1 MALTF
6 QGRSGPAVK
15 AKTERIPAIVYYH
28 DPSITIEYLNYYFE
42 PTRDSSS
49 IFYEQ
54 IKTGGEVE
62 YLTRIFRI
70 VWGGGLESEQ
80 GASLYYP
87 LGTDTSTG
95 GNNVFNNYPIID
107 YSPTSLQMSS
117 YSEQGTIPEDTTFK
131 IFIDRDFGIGNRTV
145 KSRPYTVF
153 GGDLGLTSYVI
164 GSLGDQGK
172 TATLPFEH
180 IHRNQLQ
187 VRKSPD
193 YTNDAIHFSW
203 ACLGQPDVL
212 STRNGVE
219 KNWKLMVTIYRSTE
233 SYSSATSDIESFQRK
248 NTSTKLGEYYFAHDG
263 DTGVWLKEW
272 ILLRDLDIPSG
283 ACLLWLEF
291 TQLPVRPPNPF
302 PTSHSTYWFDN
313 SAHQEGWYRFSHG
326 KLTASESNAIY
337 PSRNSYVVDWTINP
351 DNESYEANINPHTT
365 PIGLISPE
373 EYEEYEFEATVKSS
387 SYDDD
392 AIGLVIGFVY
402 ENGYEYALTAYRSHG
417 GPRKSKT
424 WFVTLNAGQSLD
436 FRGGFFENTDPKLP
450 GEEWNNSIR
459 VPDTLGGWANTPAG
473 TRIRVVKNNNEVKVY
488 TSQMGSTVI
497 DLSTEIVVPLTG
509 ENARF
514 RKSKIGFSSW
524 GQPRAHFHDIYF
536 DPRGFY
542 PNIPIE
548 DAIIGTRYEL
558 LEPTLSP
565 DFSLE
570 DPTSILSWYRFS
582 HTTSG
587 NYPAME
593 NEAAAWFYD
602 TSTESIQNPL
612 NTGSYTGFIA
622 PGTAINYDM
631 LVDLSSTDNDDDA
644 LAVVIAFTTNGLHIS
659 DPLYKEYTLSA
670 VRTAGGVVPFVGWGI
685 VYNYQQS
692 DEILIYS
699 GSINHAG
706 GWATLGTAKIQ
717 IIKEYDIITV
727 TTNQVGAATLD
738 PSTEFIIDLDS
749 ASYLQK
755 FQSPVQVGF
764 GSRSQGGASF
774 SNINVN
780 FNDNIIFE
788 EMGWLPDAFGI
799 YSQIAYM
806 TQEAPENLSGVYVSE
821 APIGHGTDLGSIGVG
836 AIGIEQSIVS
846 KVSRFPKP
854 NYEFIESITSEKF
867 ISSKSLYKETVDWKT
882 STFKSYSAETDYT
895 PLKENSLLIQIQETS
910 YNMISGIDA
919 FGEWR
924 AKDYQST
931 FEYLQEQNR
940 FANKIKLQL
949 VGVNYTFIEPTGSS
963 LSYGDISSQE
973 KTLAEYVTIFD
984 SALENYYGNE
994 RNFSYFVDYIERIT
1008 PKDKQNSIYIFD
1020 TSNHPSSSTI
1030 RRSME
1035 IGRPDRTYWINHG
1048 ISNPDTGKPKNKPF
1062 FENIQIIEYNQLK
1075 ATWFERAKDLEYE
1088 QNILYTEKLD
1098 TPYVNKIFFIDYS
1111 LGNELNWKPFI
1122 SDTLDTTPI
1131 IEQMYLQTNAIDP
1144 HNAPYKHLMMEE
1156 VFKQSFREFTEKYE
1170 FAMDNSP
1177 FITDTDEYYYKYQ
1190 DSVFEIITTRRP
1202 WISGGSN
1209 AYGHDVLDI
1218 AKKNDI
1224 AHNNKEFLLSSISEN
1239 SFEGAGRSGR
1249 HTTEIYHEV
1258 QWVTDTTTDLLFE
1271 FTDVNWDISFG
1282 RTFDKAYTENK
1293 KETSFFNWIWEID
1306 SDKNNGRIPECLEF
1320 DSSTGLISGK
1330 MSETDR
1336 FLRKYSWEPWTRLY
1350 GDIDQNGK
1358 FVSFADSLDF
1368 DYTDFKMPDPRTWKV
1383 SATGRN
1389 ISKGI
1394 IIVEHGDEPDY
1405 RFGDIITQ
1413 TKEDGADVTA
1423 VIQQKLDQF
1432 EKTVNRGSGFV
1443 VVTVTSYSV
1452 ERMQGGKIE
1461 ETREETQEITIV
1473 RPSIEEM
1480 QRELLILQ
1488 DEVNFTT
1495 NQRTLA
1501 VLRSRIVSLEQQISE
1516 NDGGSIVSIQKSFDV
1531 LIIERV
1537 ENEEGSSSIVDSFL
1551 TTNDGV
1557 LVKTVDLMFRV
1568 YNNYTYDRDL
1578 FVFKSNDINDS
1589 EFITRK
1595 QWFDSKR
1602 EENFATYD
1610 PQNNND
1616 ILDLNLVDTMK
1627 QYLLNSITYEEYLEI
1642 KNRTIEHRFYDSP
1655 KIKEEYIEYVDQAI
1669 YKDNSNKIIKD
1680 DSFINSLNIQTFA
1693 DKFKLVAQIQRM
1705 TYLNKVSETIDD
1717 REVFKINCKYEVEE
1731 QSFYEQVDDLQV
1743 IRGYP
1748 IYAACN

>member
-6 QGRSGPAVK
+6 QGRSGPSVK
-15 AKTERIPAIVYYH
+15 AKTERIPAIIYYH

-62 YLTRIFRI
+62 YLVRVFRI
-70 VWGGGLESEQ
+70 VWGGGLEPEQ
-80 GASLYYP
+80 GTSLYYP
-87 LGTDTSTG
+87 LGTDTSTV

-107 YSPTSLQMSS
+107 YTPTSMQTNS
-117 YSEQGTIPEDTTFK
+117 YSDQSTVPDATDFK
-131 IFIDRDFGIGNRTV
+131 IFIDRDFGIGKGTI

-153 GGDLGLTSYVI
+153 GGDQGQTPYVN
-164 GSLGDQGK
+164 GSHLDPGNI
-172 TATLPFEH
+172 ATLPFEH
-180 IHRNQLQ
+180 IHRYQLQ
-187 VRKSPD
+187 VRQSPD

-203 ACLGQPDVL
+203 SCFGQPDIL

-219 KNWKLMVTIYRSTE
+219 KNWKLMATIYRSTE

-263 DTGVWLKEW
+263 NTGGWLKEW

-302 PTSHSTYWFDN
+302 PTLWFEDST
-313 SAHQEGWYRFSHG
+313 HQEGWYRFSHST
-326 KLTASESNAIY
+326 LTETGYYSTPKY
-337 PSRNSYVVDWTINP
+337 PSRNSYVADWTINP
-351 DNESYEANINPHTT
+351 NNESYEANINPFST

-387 SYDDD
+387 SNDDD

-417 GPRKSKT
+417 GVRQSKT
-424 WFVTLNAGQSLD
+424 WFVALNAGQSLS
-436 FRGGFFENTDPKLP
+436 FRGNDFDAKLP
-450 GEEWNNSIR
+450 GELWDNSLTA
-459 VPDTLGGWANTPAG
+459 PDVVGGWGTTPSG
-473 TRIRVVKNNNEVKVY
+473 VRIRVVKNNNEVKVY
-488 TSQMGSTVI
+488 TSQMGSAVI
-497 DLSTEIVVPLTG
+497 DLSTEIIVPLTG

-524 GQPRAHFHDIYF
+524 GQPLAHFHDIYF
-536 DPRGFY
+536 DPRRFH
-542 PNIPIE
+542 PNIPIQ

-558 LEPTLSP
+558 LAPTLSP

-587 NYPAME
+587 NYPSSASD
-593 NEAAAWFYD
+593 AAAWFYNTT
-602 TSTESIQNPL
+602 TSSIEIPL

-622 PGTAINYDM
+622 PGTAINYDLM
-631 LVDLSSTDNDDDA
+631 VDLSSIQSDDDA
-644 LAVVIAFTTNGLHIS
+644 LAVIIAFTTDGLDIS
-659 DPLYKEYTLSA
+659 HPLYKEYTLSA
-670 VRTAGGVVPFVGWGI
+670 IRTSGGFLTVGQEWSI
-685 VYNYQQS
+685 VYNYRQS

-699 GSINHAG
+699 GSIYNAG
-706 GWATLGTAKIQ
+706 GWNTLGTAKIQ
-717 IIKEYDIITV
+717 ILKDYNTITV

-749 ASYLQK
+749 EVYLQK
-755 FQSPVQVGF
+755 FRQPVQVGF
-764 GSRSQGGASF
+764 GAFSQGGASF

-788 EMGWLPDAFGI
+788 GMGWLPDAFGI
-799 YSQIAYM
+799 YSQIAHI
-806 TQEAPENLSGVYVSE
+806 TQAPPENLTEIYVSE
-821 APIGHGTDLGSIGVG
+821 APSGHGTDLGSIGVG

-846 KVSRFPKP
+846 KVNRFPKP
-854 NYEFIESITSEKF
+854 NYEFIDSITSEKF
-867 ISSKSLYKETVDWKT
+867 ISSKSLYKETVDWRT
-882 STFKSYSAETDYT
+882 STFKSYLSETDYT
-895 PLKENSLLIQIQETS
+895 LFKENSLLIQIQETS

-919 FGEWR
+919 FGQWR

-931 FEYLQEQNR
+931 FEYLQERNR
-940 FANKIKLQL
+940 FANKIELQL

-973 KTLAEYVTIFD
+973 RTLSEHVDLFD
-984 SALENYYGNE
+984 SALEKYYGNE
-994 RNFSYFVDYIERIT
+994 LNFSDYVQNIETIT
-1008 PKDKQNSIYIFD
+1008 SENGLYIFD
-1020 TSNHPSSSTI
+1020 RTNYPASSTI

-1122 SDTLDTTPI
+1122 SDTVDTTPI

-1190 DSVFEIITTRRP
+1190 DSVFEVITTRRP

-1209 AYGHDVLDI
+1209 AYGHDVLDV

-1224 AHNNKEFLLSSISEN
+1224 AHNNKEFFMSSISEN

-1249 HTTEIYHEV
+1249 HDDGVYHEV

-1282 RTFDKAYTENK
+1282 RTFDKAYSENK
-1293 KETSFFNWIWEID
+1293 KDTSFFNWIWEID

-1320 DSSTGLISGK
+1320 DSTTGLISGK

-1336 FLRKYSWEPWTRLY
+1336 FLRKYSWEPWVSLY
-1350 GDIDQNGK
+1350 GDTDQNGE

-1383 SATGRN
+1383 SVIGRN

-1413 TKEDGADVTA
+1413 TKGSGADVTA
-1423 VIQQKLDQF
+1423 LIGIKLERF
-1432 EKTVNRGSGFV
+1432 EKTVDRGNGLEI
-1443 VVTVTSYSV
+1443 VTVTSYEV
-1452 ERMQGGKIE
+1452 ERMQGGGIDA
-1461 ETREETQEITIV
+1461 TRMETQEVVIV
-1473 RPSIEEM
+1473 RPSIDEM
-1480 QRELLILQ
+1480 QRELLILR
-1488 DEVNFTT
+1488 DEVNFTI
-1495 NQRTLA
+1495 NQLTLA
-1501 VLRSRIVSLEQQISE
+1501 VLLNRIESLEQQIAE
-1516 NDGGSIVSIQKSFDV
+1516 NTGETIISIQKSFDV

-1537 ENEEGSSSIVDSFL
+1537 ENDDESSAIVDTFI

-1568 YNNYTYDRDL
+1568 YNNYTYDRNLHL
-1578 FVFKSNDINDS
+1578 FNSNSIDDS

-1602 EENFATYD
+1602 NENYATYD

-1616 ILDLNLVDTMK
+1616 ILDTNLIDSMK
-1627 QYLLNSITYEEYLEI
+1627 LYLINKITYEEYLEI
-1642 KNRTIEHRFYDSP
+1642 KNRTFEHRFYDSP
-1655 KIKEEYIEYVDQAI
+1655 EIKEEYIEYVDKAI
-1669 YKDNSNKIIKD
+1669 YKDKVSNKIIID
-1680 DSFINSLNIQTFA
+1680 NNFIDSLDILIFTN
-1693 DKFKLVAQIQRM
+1693 KFKLTDPIQRM
-1705 TYLNKVSETIDD
+1705 TYLNKISETIDD
-1717 REVFKINCKYEVEE
+1717 REVFKINCKYEVDE

-1748 IYAACN
+1748 LYAACN

>member
-87 LGTDTSTG
+87 SGTDTSTVV
-95 GNNVFNNYPIID
+95 GNAFNQQYRFNNNHPIID
-107 YSPTSLQMSS
+107 YNPTSMQENS
-117 YSEQGTIPEDTTFK
+117 YSDQSTIPDSTTFG
-131 IFIDRDFGIGNRTV
+131 IFIDRDFGIDGQTN

-153 GGDLGLTSYVI
+153 GGDQRKS
-164 GSLGDQGK
+164 
-172 TATLPFEH
+172 ATLPFEH
-180 IHRNQLQ
+180 VHNKDQ
-187 VRKSPD
+187 D
-193 YTNDAIHFSW
+193 YSNNAIHFSW
-203 ACLGQPDVL
+203 ASLNQTDIL
-212 STRNGVE
+212 STRNGIE

-302 PTSHSTYWFDN
+302 PTSWFDN
-313 SAHQEGWYRFSHG
+313 SAHQEGWYRFSHT
-326 KLTASESNAIY
+326 KLTETGYYSNPRY

-351 DNESYEANINPHTT
+351 NNQSYEANINPGIT

-387 SYDDD
+387 SFDDD

-417 GPRKSKT
+417 GIRRSKT

-436 FRGGFFENTDPKLP
+436 FFGGYWENTDPKLP
-450 GEEWNNSIR
+450 GEEWDNSIR
-459 VPDTLGGWANTPAG
+459 VSDTLGGWANTPAG

-488 TSQMGSTVI
+488 TSQMGSNVI
-497 DLSTEIVVPLTG
+497 DLSTEIIVPLTG

-524 GQPRAHFHDIYF
+524 GQPLAHFHDIYF
-536 DPRGFY
+536 NGWRTLSDGPA
-542 PNIPIE
+542 PISIQ
-548 DAIIGTRYEL
+548 DVIVGKKYEL
-558 LEPTLSP
+558 LDPILSP
-565 DFSLE
+565 EFSLE
-570 DPTSILSWYRFS
+570 DPTEILSWYRFS
-582 HTTSG
+582 HMPSSG
-587 NYPAME
+587 YPASATD
-593 NEAAAWFYD
+593 AAAWFYNTT
-602 TSTESIQNPL
+602 TSSIEIPL
-612 NTGSYTGFIA
+612 NTSSYTGFISPSSA
-622 PGTAINYDM
+622 RSYI
-631 LVDLSSTDNDDDA
+631 LESDLNSIQSDDDG
-644 LAVVIAFTTNGLHIS
+644 LSVIIAFTTNGLDIS

-670 VRTAGGVVPFVGWGI
+670 VRTAGGVSPTSGWGV
-685 VYNYQQS
+685 VYNYRQS
-692 DEILIYS
+692 DQSVIAS
-699 GSINHAG
+699 NPVPHAG
-706 GWATLGTAKIQ
+706 GWNTLGIAKIK
-717 IIKEYDIITV
+717 IVKEVNIVTV
-727 TTNQVGAATLD
+727 TTNQIGASALD
-738 PSTEFIIDLDS
+738 PATEIIIDLDTH
-749 ASYLQK
+749 ANLQK
-755 FQSPVQVGF
+755 FVGSVKV
-764 GSRSQGGASF
+764 GVGAYSQGGASF
-774 SNINVN
+774 SNISVN
-780 FNDNIIFE
+780 FTDNANFQN
-788 EMGWLPDAFGI
+788 MGWVVGSTGAI
-799 YSQIAYM
+799 V
-806 TQEAPENLSGVYVSE
+806 TQMPATDLVATVREIPSEPE
-821 APIGHGTDLGSIGVG
+821 TDLGYMGVG
-836 AIGIEQSIVS
+836 AIAIEQSIIS
-846 KVSRFPKP
+846 KVNRFPKP
-854 NYEFIESITSEKF
+854 NHEFIESITSEKF
-867 ISSKSLYKETVDWKT
+867 ISSKSLYKETVDWRT
-882 STFKSYSAETDYT
+882 STFKSYLSETDYT
-895 PLKENSLLIQIQETS
+895 LFKENSLLIQIQETS
-910 YNMISGIDA
+910 YNMISGIDS

-940 FANKIKLQL
+940 FANKIELQL
-949 VGVNYTFIEPTGSS
+949 VGVNYTFIEPTEFS
-963 LSYGDISSQE
+963 LSYGDISTQE
-973 KTLAEYVTIFD
+973 RTLAEHVDLFD
-984 SALENYYGNE
+984 SALEKYYGNE
-994 RNFSYFVDYIERIT
+994 LNFSDYVQNIETIT
-1008 PKDKQNSIYIFD
+1008 SENGLYIFD
-1020 TSNHPSSSTI
+1020 RTNYPTSSTI

-1035 IGRPDRTYWINHG
+1035 IGRPDKTYWINHG

-1062 FENIQIIEYNQLK
+1062 FENIQIVEYNQLK

-1088 QNILYTEKLD
+1088 QNVLYTEKLD
-1098 TPYVNKIFFIDYS
+1098 VPYVNKIFFLDYS

-1131 IEQMYLQTNAIDP
+1131 IEQMYLQTNAVDP
-1144 HNAPYKHLMMEE
+1144 HNAPFKHLMMEE

-1177 FITDTDEYYYKYQ
+1177 FITDTDEYYYKYR
-1190 DSVFEIITTRRP
+1190 DSVFEVITTRRP

-1209 AYGHDVLDI
+1209 AYGHDVLDV

-1258 QWVTDTTTDLLFE
+1258 QWVSDTTTDLLFE
-1271 FTDVNWDISFG
+1271 FSDVNWDISFG
-1282 RTFDKAYTENK
+1282 RTFDKEWTENK
-1293 KETSFFNWIWEID
+1293 NEDSFFNWIWEID
-1306 SDKNNGRIPECLEF
+1306 PDKNNGRIPECLEF
-1320 DSSTGLISGK
+1320 DSTTGLISGK
-1330 MSETDR
+1330 MSETDK
-1336 FLRKYSWEPWTRLY
+1336 FLRKYSWEPWTTLQ
-1350 GDIDQNGK
+1350 GDVNENGE

-1383 SATGRN
+1383 SMIGRN
-1389 ISKGI
+1389 ISSAI
-1394 IIVEHGDEPDY
+1394 ILVEHGGQPEY
-1405 RFGDIITQ
+1405 EFGDVITQ
-1413 TKEDGADVTA
+1413 SKDDSSDVTA
-1423 VIQQKLDQF
+1423 VIRLRLEQF
-1432 EKTVNRGSGFV
+1432 EKTVDRGNGLEI
-1443 VVTVTSYSV
+1443 VTVTAYEV

-1461 ETREETQEITIV
+1461 ETRTETQDIVIV
-1473 RPSIEEM
+1473 RPSIDEM

-1488 DEVNFTT
+1488 DEVKFTL
-1495 NQRTLA
+1495 NQITLA
-1501 VLRSRIVSLEQQISE
+1501 VLNKRIENLEQQIAE
-1516 NDGGSIVSIQKSFDV
+1516 NVGESIISIEKSFDV

-1537 ENEEGSSSIVDSFL
+1537 ENDNGSSAIVDTFL

-1578 FVFKSNDINDS
+1578 YLFNSDSIDDS

-1595 QWFDSKR
+1595 QWYDSKR
-1602 EENFATYD
+1602 AENFATYD

-1616 ILDLNLVDTMK
+1616 LLDENLIDSMK
-1627 QYLLNSITYEEYLEI
+1627 LYLINKLTYEEYSEI
-1642 KNRTIEHRFYDSP
+1642 KNRIFEHRFYDSP
-1655 KIKEEYIEYVDQAI
+1655 EIKEEYIEYVDQAI
-1669 YKDNSNKIIKD
+1669 YKDENSNKIIID
-1680 DSFINSLNIQTFA
+1680 NNFIDSLDILIFTN
-1693 DKFKLVAQIQRM
+1693 KFKLTDTIQRM
-1705 TYLNKVSETIDD
+1705 TYLNKISETIDD
-1717 REVFKINCKYEVEE
+1717 REVFKINCKYEVNE
-1731 QSFYEQVDDLQV
+1731 QEFYEQVDDLQV